1 MQVYLANSVEN
12 AIVEMYNKKVKSVMD
27 FTLMSKLGVN
37 MFNKKNDTEV
47 IINNKRYTLSG
58 FESEEYLQKIA
69 SFINGKINDLKS
81 QDAYKTMDQEMKAV
95 LLEINLAD
103 EYFKLKRQ
111 YDESE
116 DDSDS
121 KSNEIYSLKH
131 EIMSLQTKLEKANKE
146 IERLRDQN
154 VDEQKK
160 NVKLETEL
168 ASERKKR

>member
-1 MQVYLANSVEN
+1 
-12 AIVEMYNKKVKSVMD
+12 
-27 FTLMSKLGVN
+27 

-69 SFINGKINDLKS
+69 TFINGKINDLKQ
-81 QDAYKTMDQEMKAV
+81 QDAYKTMDSEMKAV

-168 ASERKKR
+168 ASERKKGKN

>member
-1 MQVYLANSVEN
+1 
-12 AIVEMYNKKVKSVMD
+12 
-27 FTLMSKLGVN
+27 

-81 QDAYKTMDQEMKAV
+81 QDAYKTMDQEMRAV

-131 EIMSLQTKLEKANKE
+131 ELMSLQTKLEKANKE

>member
-1 MQVYLANSVEN
+1 MLPLS
-12 AIVEMYNKKVKSVMD
+12 
-27 FTLMSKLGVN
+27 SKLGVN

>member
-1 MQVYLANSVEN
+1 MPLS
-12 AIVEMYNKKVKSVMD
+12 
-27 FTLMSKLGVN
+27 SKLGVN

>member
-1 MQVYLANSVEN
+1 MPL
-12 AIVEMYNKKVKSVMD
+12 
-27 FTLMSKLGVN
+27 TSKLGVN

-131 EIMSLQTKLEKANKE
+131 ELMSLQTKLEKANKE

>member
-1 MQVYLANSVEN
+1 MINR
-12 AIVEMYNKKVKSVMD
+12 
-27 FTLMSKLGVN
+27 
-37 MFNKKNDTEV
+37 KNDTEV
-47 IINNKRYTLSG
+47 IINNKRYTISG

-69 SFINGKINDLKS
+69 TFLNSKINELKQ
-81 QDAYKTMDQEMKAV
+81 QDFFRNLDTDMKAV
-95 LLEINLAD
+95 LIEINVAD
-103 EYFKLKRQ
+103 EYFKIKRK
-111 YDESE
+111 YEESE

-121 KSNEIYSLKH
+121 KSNEIYTLKH

-168 ASERKKR
+168 ASERKRSSK

>member
-1 MQVYLANSVEN
+1 
-12 AIVEMYNKKVKSVMD
+12 
-27 FTLMSKLGVN
+27 
-37 MFNKKNDTEV
+37 MFNKKNDTDV

-69 SFINGKINDLKS
+69 SFINSKINDLKQ
-81 QDAYKTMDQEMKAV
+81 QDVYKTMDSEMKAV

-168 ASERKKR
+168 ASERKKTHKG

>member
-1 MQVYLANSVEN
+1 
-12 AIVEMYNKKVKSVMD
+12 
-27 FTLMSKLGVN
+27 

>member
-1 MQVYLANSVEN
+1 MTLNSN
-12 AIVEMYNKKVKSVMD
+12 GCGFGAA
-27 FTLMSKLGVN
+27 

-69 SFINGKINDLKS
+69 TFINGKINDLKQ
-81 QDAYKTMDQEMKAV
+81 QDAYKTMDSEMKAV

-168 ASERKKR
+168 ASERKKGKN

>member
-1 MQVYLANSVEN
+1 MLNSNGCRVG
-12 AIVEMYNKKVKSVMD
+12 AA
-27 FTLMSKLGVN
+27 

-69 SFINGKINDLKS
+69 TFINGKINDLKQ
-81 QDAYKTMDQEMKAV
+81 QDAYKTMDSEMKAV

-168 ASERKKR
+168 ASERKKGKN

>member
-1 MQVYLANSVEN
+1 MLNSNGCQVGA
-12 AIVEMYNKKVKSVMD
+12 D
-27 FTLMSKLGVN
+27 

-69 SFINGKINDLKS
+69 TFINGKINDLKQ
-81 QDAYKTMDQEMKAV
+81 QDAYKTMDSEMKAV

-121 KSNEIYSLKH
+121 MSNEIYSLKH

-168 ASERKKR
+168 ASERKKGKN